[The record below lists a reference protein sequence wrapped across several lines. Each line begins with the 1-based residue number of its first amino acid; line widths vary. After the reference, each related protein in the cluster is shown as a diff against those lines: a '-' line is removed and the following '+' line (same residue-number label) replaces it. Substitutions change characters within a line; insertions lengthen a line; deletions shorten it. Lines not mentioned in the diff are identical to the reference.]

1 MKKILLIH
9 ILAFITMTL
18 QAQNPLIGKYNT
30 PHETAPFD
38 KIKIEH
44 FEPAIQE
51 GIRQHAQEINTICD
65 NPVNPT
71 FENTIVAM
79 ERSGR
84 LLERIISIFRN
95 LLSAE
100 TSDEM
105 QTLANKIMPVLSE
118 HSNNINLNEKL
129 FQRIKVVYNNKETAN
144 LSQED
149 RMLLQET
156 YDNFVRG
163 GANLN
168 DKQKAQYRKLTN
180 ELSTLTLQFSQ
191 NVLKETNNYELL
203 LTDPKQLEGLPEN
216 IKESALQTAKE
227 KGKEGW
233 VFTLS
238 APSYMPFMIYNEN
251 RDLRKEMYMAY
262 NTKGTHLN
270 EYNNYDVVRKLV
282 NTRMAIAQL
291 LGYNNYAEYTLQ
303 KRMAENTE
311 SVYQLLNQLLEA
323 YKPTAAKEYNEIQNY
338 ARRTKGNDFQ
348 LMPWDWAFYSEKLKD
363 EKFNLNDEMLR
374 PYFELSQ
381 VKNGIFGL
389 ANKLYGITFKENKKI
404 PVYHTDVDAYEV
416 FDKNGEFLAILYT
429 DFHPREGKRPGAWM
443 TEYKSQWKENGIDSR
458 PHISIVTNFTK
469 PTKNKPALLS
479 FSEVETF
486 LHEFGHSLHGIFA
499 NSTYSSLSGTNV
511 YWDFVELPSQIM
523 ENFAIEKDFLYT
535 FAKHYQTRELLPD
548 TFIQRIIDA
557 SNFNAGYACLR
568 QLSLGFLDMAWYTRN
583 TPFDGDIKSYEK
595 TAWEKTQILP
605 VIENTCMSTQFSHI
619 FSGGYSAGYY
629 SYKWAEVL
637 DADAFSVFKE
647 KGIFNR
653 EVADSF
659 RNNILSKGNTEHPM
673 QLYQSFRGQ
682 KPNITALLKRN
693 GIESEPK
700 EL

>member
-659 RNNILSKGNTEHPM
+659 RNNILSKGSTEHPM

>member
-348 LMPWDWAFYSEKLKD
+348 LMSWDWAFYSEKLKD

-659 RNNILSKGNTEHPM
+659 RNNILSKGSTEHPM

>member
-30 PHETAPFD
+30 PHETASFD

-163 GANLN
+163 GANLS

-659 RNNILSKGNTEHPM
+659 RNNILSKGSTEHPM